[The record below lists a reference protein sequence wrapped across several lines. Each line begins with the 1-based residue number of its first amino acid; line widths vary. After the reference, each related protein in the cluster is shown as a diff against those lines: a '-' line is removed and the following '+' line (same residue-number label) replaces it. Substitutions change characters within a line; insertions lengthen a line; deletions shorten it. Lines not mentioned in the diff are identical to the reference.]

1 MSHQQF
7 WKTHASIIFSFLIF
21 FACSKEDKVAILLE
35 EGLAGKEFPKK
46 VLERTLEEHGYVVV
60 DAPKAGTFI
69 RLNLDSEEI
78 TDEGYQL
85 SISDREIRVKGNDSN
100 GLLYGIYH
108 IKEQLEFGTSLKDIT
123 SHSTQANVPFRA
135 IKFNLPWDSYRRSEA
150 LQLHHDTVRDLAFWE
165 KFLDMMAENRF
176 NVLTLWNLHPFNYL
190 TRSTNYPEATGFSD
204 SELEEWRQ
212 FWNALFRM
220 AKQRGIETY
229 LVNWNIF
236 VSPEFAEAHGVAEYS
251 IDGQYFSDG
260 DTSSIIKDYT
270 REVVQQ
276 VLEEYPDLTG
286 LGISL
291 GEGMG
296 GMTPAEREEWVLET
310 VIAGMQAADR
320 PVKLI
325 HRAPF
330 SADLGSGGSTDKST
344 EVLTRAALDTLEGV
358 EKPIY
363 VEAKF
368 NWSHAHSTPKLVK
381 VHGGPL
387 SDTYWNPVPENY
399 KMTWMMRNE
408 DFFALRWGQT
418 DFIREHIERNTPEYV
433 AGYYVGSE
441 CYIPAVDYFTR
452 MEGERDW
459 EYAFERQWLFYQT
472 WGRLLY
478 DPSTDDGVFISRF
491 SQKYGEEK
499 GESLFQAYQLA
510 SKVPLRLASLWDV
523 AWDYTLYSEG
533 FLSIDPD
540 NVTNLITV
548 EELINRKPTD
558 PDFVSIKDY
567 ISRLAAGE
575 TFEDHEL
582 LPLQLADQ
590 LEDEANQALEWVEGI
605 QGGAN
610 LSLTYE
616 VGDVEIW
623 SYLGLYLS
631 EKIRGGVALA
641 TFWDN
646 QDASYQEQALEH
658 LEKGVDHWEKII
670 ALTEPLYLEMPLVH
684 NNRAQPKGRKFHW
697 KNYLD
702 EVKAD
707 LEIARSGVK

>member
-1 MSHQQF
+1 M
-7 WKTHASIIFSFLIF
+7 FLFIYLLIL
-21 FACSKEDKVAILLE
+21 FACSNEDKVAILLE
-35 EGLAGKEFPKK
+35 DSPEGKAYAKK
-46 VLERTLEEHGYVVV
+46 VLVSALNEHGYRVVE
-60 DAPKAGTFI
+60 APKAGTYI
-69 RLNLDSEEI
+69 RLSVGSEEK
-78 TDEGYQL
+78 TDEGFRLQVSGS
-85 SISDREIRVKGNDSN
+85 SIALRGSDSN
-100 GLLYGIYH
+100 GLLYGVLH
-108 IKEQLEFGTSLKDIT
+108 IKEQLALGNSLQSIKPYSTSAHL
-123 SHSTQANVPFRA
+123 PFRA
-135 IKFNLPWDSYRRSEA
+135 IKFNLPWDSYRRNEA
-150 LQLHHDTVRDLAFWE
+150 LQMHHDTVRDIAFWE

-190 TRSTNYPEATGFSD
+190 TRSTNFPEATGFND
-204 SELEEWRQ
+204 EELDDWRQ
-212 FWNALFRM
+212 FWKSLFRM
-220 AKQRGIETY
+220 AKERGIETY

-260 DTSSIIKDYT
+260 DTSGIIKEYT

-296 GMTPAEREEWVLET
+296 GMTPREREEWVLET
-310 VIAGMQAADR
+310 VVAGMQAADR

-344 EVLTRAALDTLEGV
+344 EVLTRAALDTLDGV

-387 SDTYWNPVPENY
+387 TDTYWNPEPENY
-399 KMTWMMRNE
+399 KMTWMMRYE

-418 DFIREHIERNTPEYV
+418 DFIREHIERNTPNYV

-459 EYAFERQWLFYQT
+459 EYAFERQWLFYQA

-478 DPSTDDGVFISRF
+478 EPTLDDAFFIAQF
-491 SQKYGEEK
+491 SQRYGEDK
-499 GESLFQAYQLA
+499 GEKLFLAYQLA
-510 SKVPLRLASLWDV
+510 SKFPLRLASLWDV

-533 FLSIDPD
+533 LMSIDPD

-548 EELINRKPTD
+548 EELIQRRPTD
-558 PDFVSIKDY
+558 PDYVSIAGYVKRK
-567 ISRLAAGE
+567 SAGE
-575 TFEDHEL
+575 SFEESEM
-582 LPLQLADQ
+582 LPLALAEQ
-590 LEDEANQALEWVEGI
+590 LEADAMEALSLVEGI
-605 QGGAN
+605 PTEGL

-623 SYLGLYLS
+623 SYLSLYLA
-631 EKIRGGVALA
+631 EKIRAGVALA
-641 TFWDN
+641 EYWEEN
-646 QDASYQEQALEH
+646 NPQLQEKAIAHIES
-658 LEKGVDHWEKII
+658 GIDYWETII
-670 ALTEPLYLEMPLVH
+670 AISEPLYLEMPLVH

-697 KNYLD
+697 KNYME

-707 LEIARSGVK
+707 LDLIRKE

>member
-1 MSHQQF
+1 MPDALHGIKPFLFFCSL
-7 WKTHASIIFSFLIF
+7 IIL
-21 FACSKEDKVAILLE
+21 FACSKENKVAIMLE
-35 EGLAGKEFPKK
+35 DSLEGKEYAKK
-46 VLERTLEEHGYVVV
+46 VLEAALGEHGYQVV
-60 DAPKAGTFI
+60 DAPKAGTYI
-69 RLNLDSEEI
+69 RISLESEERGDEAFQLNLS
-78 TDEGYQL
+78 GSSLQL
-85 SISDREIRVKGNDSN
+85 RGSDPN
-100 GLLYGIYH
+100 GLLYGVLH
-108 IKEQLEFGTSLKDIT
+108 IKEQLALGNTIRSIAPYKASAHL
-123 SHSTQANVPFRA
+123 PFRA
-135 IKFNLPWDSYRRSEA
+135 IKFNLPWDSYRRSDA
-150 LQLHHDTVRDLAFWE
+150 LQLHQETVRDIAFWE

-190 TRSTNYPEATGFSD
+190 SRATNFPEATGFSEE
-204 SELEEWRQ
+204 ELEDWRQ
-212 FWNALFRM
+212 YWKSLFSM
-220 AKQRGIETY
+220 AKERGIETY

-236 VSPEFAEAHGVAEYS
+236 VSPEFAQAHGVAEYS
-251 IDGQYFSDG
+251 KDGQYFSDG
-260 DTSSIIKDYT
+260 DTSEIIKQYT

-296 GMTPAEREEWVLET
+296 GMTPTDREEWVLET
-310 VIAGMQAADR
+310 VVAGMQAADR

-330 SADLGSGGSTDKST
+330 SAGLGSGGSTEKST
-344 EVLTRAALDTLEGV
+344 EVLTRAALDTLDGV

-387 SDTYWNPVPENY
+387 TDTYWNPEPDNY

-418 DFIREHIERNTPEYV
+418 AFIREHIEKNTPSYV

-441 CYIPAVDYFTR
+441 CYIPAEDYFTR
-452 MEGERDW
+452 MEGEKDW

-478 DPSTDDGVFISRF
+478 EPGLGDEVFIAHFANR
-491 SQKYGEEK
+491 YGDDK
-499 GESLFQAYQLA
+499 GEKLFHAYQLA
-510 SKVPLRLASLWDV
+510 SQFPLRLASFWDV

-533 FLSIDPD
+533 ILSIDPD
-540 NVTNLITV
+540 DITNLITV
-548 EELINRKPTD
+548 KELIHRKPTD
-558 PDFVSIKDY
+558 PDYVSIAEYVQRKIEGD
-567 ISRLAAGE
+567 SFGE
-575 TFEDHEL
+575 KEV
-582 LPLQLADQ
+582 LPLVLAER
-590 LEDEANQALEWVEGI
+590 LEADAMEALSLVDGI
-605 QGGAN
+605 TTNGA

-616 VGDVEIW
+616 VSDVKIW
-623 SYLGLYLS
+623 SYLSFYLA
-631 EKIRGGVALA
+631 EKIRAGVALA
-641 TFWDN
+641 EFWGDN
-646 QDASYQEQALEH
+646 DQQLQQKAIEH
-658 LEKGVDHWEKII
+658 IESGIEHWEKII
-670 ALTEPLYLEMPLVH
+670 ALSEPLYHEMPLVH

-702 EVKAD
+702 QVRAD
-707 LEIARSGVK
+707 LDIINEK